1 MNKFSWLKS
10 LCSHLVCFSRDE
22 EGSATLDFGIALPSY
37 MLLFSSTYESGML
50 STRQVML
57 QHGLDQTV
65 REVRI
70 GRIPDPTHDV
80 LTDKICEYSTIIP
93 DCSNQIRL
101 EMINRDPRN
110 WTQPGDDVPCV
121 DRENMGVPPGVI
133 PNGENN
139 ELMVLRACALFDP
152 MMPGAGLGRAL
163 PKKSGGAYALVAT
176 SAYVMEPFQ

>member
-1 MNKFSWLKS
+1 MIGS
-10 LCSHLVCFSRDE
+10 LVKQLQANIRAFGRDE
-22 EGSATLDFGIALPSY
+22 QGSATLDFGIALPAY

-70 GRIPDPTHDV
+70 GRIPDPDHDT

-93 DCSNQIRL
+93 DCANQIRL
-101 EMINRDPRN
+101 EMVVRDLRN
-110 WTQPGDDVPCV
+110 WSDMSSASQCV
-121 DRENMGVPPGVI
+121 DRESDGAPTLVFT
-133 PNGENN
+133 NGSNN
-139 ELMVLRACALFDP
+139 QLMVLRACALFDP
-152 MMPGAGLGRAL
+152 MIPGSGLGHQL
-163 PKKSGGAYALVAT
+163 PKESGGAYALRAT